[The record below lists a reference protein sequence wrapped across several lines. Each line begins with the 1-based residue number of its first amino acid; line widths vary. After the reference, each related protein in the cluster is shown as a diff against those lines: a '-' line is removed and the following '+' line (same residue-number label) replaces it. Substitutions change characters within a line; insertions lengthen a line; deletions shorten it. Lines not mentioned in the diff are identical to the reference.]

1 VSQPTHAVT
10 ELLNRWC
17 SGSKEALEQLIPL
30 LYQELHRV
38 ARRQMR
44 NERSA
49 DTLQSTALVHEVYL
63 RLVGQA
69 PGSIE
74 NRQHF
79 VGIASRLMR
88 QILVDHAREKRA
100 AKRDGGVRVELDES
114 LLGSSKLDIDVIA
127 LDAALTELAKLDP
140 RQCQIVE
147 LRFFG
152 GLSVEDTAAFIGVSE
167 ATVKREWSTA
177 RVWLTREL
185 AGNP

>member
-1 VSQPTHAVT
+1 
-10 ELLNRWC
+10 LLNRWC

-49 DTLQSTALVHEVYL
+49 DTLQSTALVHEAYL
-63 RLVGQA
+63 RLVDQVPA
-69 PGSIE
+69 SIE

-114 LLGSSKLDIDVIA
+114 FLGSSKLDIDVIA
-127 LDAALTELAKLDP
+127 LDAALTELAKLDA

-152 GLSVEDTAAFIGVSE
+152 GFSVEDTAAFIGVSA

-185 AGNP
+185 AGDL

>member
-1 VSQPTHAVT
+1 MSGEPTHAVT

-49 DTLQSTALVHEVYL
+49 DTLQSTALVHEAYL
-63 RLVGQA
+63 RLVNQV

-79 VGIASRLMR
+79 VAIASRLMR

-100 AKRDGGVRVELDES
+100 AKRDGGVRVELDDS
-114 LLGSSKLDIDVIA
+114 FLGSSTLDIDVIA
-127 LDAALTELAKLDP
+127 LDAALSELAKLDA

-152 GLSVEDTAAFIGVSE
+152 GLSVEDTAAFIGISE

-185 AGNP
+185 AGS